1 MEVRITGTGSYIP
14 ERKVQNEAF
23 ANGTYYLE
31 DGSLLDKPGEEII
44 TKFEEITGIR
54 ERRYVKD
61 GETASTIGYYAGK
74 QALEDAQID
83 GEELDGIFLA
93 HNFGD
98 VLPGNRQPD
107 VLPALASRVK
117 QQLGIRN
124 PHCIAFDLLYG
135 CPGWI
140 QSLITAHHYL
150 KAGDGKRYLVI
161 GTETLSRNLDLFD
174 RDAMIFSDGAG
185 ASLVEATPGST
196 GRGII
201 STVSQTFTH
210 EEAYFL
216 HYGKS
221 YNPEVKENTRYIK
234 MKGRKIFEFGLNHVP
249 GAMKAAL
256 DKAGAHID
264 EVKKVLIHQANEKM
278 DEAIIK
284 RFYRLYRQ
292 PVPEHIMPMS
302 IHELGNSSV
311 ATVPTLL
318 DRLLRGK
325 LGADHSARQGDLL
338 LLASVGSG
346 MSINAVVYRL

>member
-1 MEVRITGTGSYIP
+1 MAISITGTGSYIP
-14 ERKVQNEAF
+14 ERKVKNESF
-23 ANGTYYLE
+23 AGGTYYLE
-31 DGSLLDKPGEEII
+31 DGSLLDKPGAEIT

-54 ERRYVKD
+54 ERRYVRD
-61 GETASTIGYYAGK
+61 DETASLIGYYAA
-74 QALEDAQID
+74 QRALEDAQVK

-107 VLPALASRVK
+107 LLPALASRVK
-117 QQLGIRN
+117 QRLGIRN
-124 PHCIAFDLLYG
+124 PNCIAFDLLYG

-150 KAGDGKRYLVI
+150 RAGDGKRYLVI

-185 ASLVEATPGST
+185 AAVVEARNGDEES
-196 GRGII
+196 GIL
-201 STVSQTFTH
+201 STVSQTFTY
-210 EEAYFL
+210 EEAYYL

-221 YNPEVKENTRYIK
+221 YNPNVKENTRYIK
-234 MKGRKIFEFGLNHVP
+234 MKGRKIFEFGLSHVP
-249 GAMKAAL
+249 AAMKAAL
-256 DKAGAHID
+256 DKAGLPVDA
-264 EVKKVLIHQANEKM
+264 VKKVLIHQANEKM

-284 RFYRLYRQ
+284 RFYRLYKKA
-292 PVPEHIMPMS
+292 VPAHIMPMS

-325 LGADHSARQGDLL
+325 LGDNHSAQKGDIL

-346 MSINAVVYRL
+346 MSINAVAYRL